1 MNKSTIFLEN
11 FYKKTREQMINSKYF
26 AIQESKV
33 SYLSESLGNSGVMLG
48 SLIMH

>member
-33 SYLSESLGNSGVMLG
+33 F
-48 SLIMH
+48 LIFQRV